1 MPNMTPAGR
10 GRRDGVGVVR
20 YSAAMQRRAFLTGL
34 GWAAA
39 GLALGA
45 CGPQSKRSDASGT
58 TAASPP
64 LLDGVSVDVHR
75 DPG

>member
-1 MPNMTPAGR
+1 
-10 GRRDGVGVVR
+10 
-20 YSAAMQRRAFLTGL
+20 MQRRAFLTGL

-45 CGPQSKRSDASGT
+45 CGKGDDDSPAAAGST
-58 TAASPP
+58 TGGATP
-64 LLDGVSVDVHR
+64 LYGVSFDVHR